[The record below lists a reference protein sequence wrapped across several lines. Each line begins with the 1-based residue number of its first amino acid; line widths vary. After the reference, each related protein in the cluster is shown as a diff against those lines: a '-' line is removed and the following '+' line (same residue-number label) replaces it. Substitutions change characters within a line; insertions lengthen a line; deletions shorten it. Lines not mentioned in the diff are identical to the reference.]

1 MKLRVGKG
9 ALAPCPPHGVNWWAR
24 GVYHRARV
32 RATRWLCLPYENP
45 RFNFQTTA
53 VNSLRHCRA
62 RPGNPSSSKMI
73 LRRLM
78 DARVKPGH
86 DECRHLDSKH
96 TFTTS
101 RRDAP
106 EALLYLPPKEG
117 VGNAG
122 CPWHPRPRVHL
133 VVVERTRV
141 TTSTPESPDVP
152 ARNGFNGFLRAL
164 VSAKSARMW
173 ERAVLTNR
181 PLLDLSPF
189 VLEGL

>member
-62 RPGNPSSSKMI
+62 RPGNPSSSKMV

-86 DECRHLDSKH
+86 DECRHLDSRR
-96 TFTTS
+96 TFTPS
-101 RRDAP
+101 RREAS
-106 EALLYLPPKEG
+106 EALLNLPPNRG
-117 VGNAG
+117 RG
-122 CPWHPRPRVHL
+122 
-133 VVVERTRV
+133 ERRMPVAPAVSCALGSGRTH
-141 TTSTPESPDVP
+141 TSN
-152 ARNGFNGFLRAL
+152 NGAL
-164 VSAKSARMW
+164 PGD
-173 ERAVLTNR
+173 RAVL
-181 PLLDLSPF
+181 PPSPADMFCLSP
-189 VLEGL
+189 VGPT

>member
-1 MKLRVGKG
+1 MRRRNCSRRKMKRDPQGLESGGRCKPIEASCGSGPYRHCEEPTGPAFGRPDDKLRDEAIHSSFTRRDGLLRG
-9 ALAPCPPHGVNWWAR
+9 AC
-24 GVYHRARV
+24 HRARI
-32 RATRWLCLPYENP
+32 RATRWLAM
-45 RFNFQTTA
+45 TT
-53 VNSLRHCRA
+53 
-62 RPGNPSSSKMI
+62 
-73 LRRLM
+73 
-78 DARVKPGH
+78 
-86 DECRHLDSKH
+86 KH
-96 TFTTS
+96 TFAS
-101 RRDAP
+101 SPRHAP
-106 EALLYLPPKEG
+106 EPLKNLPPKEG

-122 CPWHPRPRVHL
+122 CPLHPRPRVHL